1 MVYKKYFCRFFRVEQ
16 VVYHGTVLK
25 VKKREIIKLVRKKHQ
40 KMPSFMSF
48 YQILEVDT
56 AIKTAQR
63 EEANDE
69 K

>member
-1 MVYKKYFCRFFRVEQ
+1 MA
-16 VVYHGTVLK
+16 
-25 VKKREIIKLVRKKHQ
+25 
-40 KMPSFMSF
+40 SFTSF

-69 K
+69 R

>member
-1 MVYKKYFCRFFRVEQ
+1 
-16 VVYHGTVLK
+16 
-25 VKKREIIKLVRKKHQ
+25 
-40 KMPSFMSF
+40 MPSFMSF

-69 K
+69 R